1 MFLVASPHF
10 GRLTLKWKQGLSVVF
25 LSHSLCIYSSSD
37 EECFQSCGV
46 WYSVQSNRMLL
57 GLLQNLEMG
66 HPTQKSLNHTGSCR
80 ECRTITIAL
89 PMLILFQVC
98 QISSNQLFLGVVLSF
113 LLWRLFICA
122 LGATVI
128 GGEGASILKTRLA
141 PFLLYGQCFLPVSP
155 VLTHWAFWG
164 PWPSCDFSFSLNIL
178 WSLKGGWFCG
188 SLTLSDR
195 EAFRGLI
202 SVRCNCCF
210 SEIWEYLW
218 GEDA

>member
-128 GGEGASILKTRLA
+128 GGESASILRHVWPHFCCMVSAFFLCHLFLHTEDFGVHGHHVILA
-141 PFLLYGQCFLPVSP
+141 SP
-155 VLTHWAFWG
+155 
-164 PWPSCDFSFSLNIL
+164 
-178 WSLKGGWFCG
+178 
-188 SLTLSDR
+188 
-195 EAFRGLI
+195 
-202 SVRCNCCF
+202 
-210 SEIWEYLW
+210 
-218 GEDA
+218 

>member
-89 PMLILFQVC
+89 PMLFLFQVC

-128 GGEGASILKTRLA
+128 GGESASILRHVWPHFCCMVSAFFLCHLFLHTEHFGVHGHHVILA
-141 PFLLYGQCFLPVSP
+141 SP
-155 VLTHWAFWG
+155 
-164 PWPSCDFSFSLNIL
+164 
-178 WSLKGGWFCG
+178 
-188 SLTLSDR
+188 
-195 EAFRGLI
+195 
-202 SVRCNCCF
+202 
-210 SEIWEYLW
+210 
-218 GEDA
+218 